1 MSLIEEII
9 FGFFNKQALIYA
21 IPIGYLIFF
30 LYFYG
35 SEKWKEFTD
44 FDKISF
50 SIITSFVISYFI
62 AHPISLF
69 TRIIHNIFIF
79 KDETNI
85 ISPDQNQLLQTY
97 IDYLIIIVG
106 ILFIIKLFSKCSL
119 YENERIYNILVYIIF
134 SCTLFLTASIFFFLM
149 SFYVS
154 GYSDYFK
161 YLFPSIFIT
170 IVFLT
175 LFLLIYMSVHR
186 KFENPLTKINNYMED
201 KLNSENHH
209 YNYLMGVILIVFI
222 IFSISIGFIAFKPI
236 IIENGQQLEEINI
249 DYLPVSEPSRNV
261 NAEKLIEKYYTIET
275 KRIPWV
281 KIDTNL
287 TLKNA
292 RGEVDGH
299 YTKYEIDGSNFTAI
313 DCSKKTN
320 ITVSGF
326 EDYYITNEDFS
337 FEVNRPAFENN
348 TEIIY
353 LTLKNN
359 APVTI
364 KINDI
369 ALSVKDNYNLS
380 EDDFVKTRLF
390 ANNKGSIGWYEQKNN
405 RLYLQNIHLYKN
417 ATGTITLI
425 LNKIES

>member
-1 MSLIEEII
+1 MGIVEEII
-9 FGFFNKQALIYA
+9 FGFFNKDALIYV
-21 IPIGYLIFF
+21 IPIGYLIFY

-50 SIITSFVISYFI
+50 SIITSFVTLYFI
-62 AHPISLF
+62 AYPVSLS

-79 KDETNI
+79 KDEANI
-85 ISPDQNQLLQTY
+85 ISPDQDQILQTY
-97 IDYLIIIVG
+97 VYYLIIIVA
-106 ILFIIKLFSKCSL
+106 ILFIIKLFSNNSL
-119 YENERIYNILVYIIF
+119 YENEKIYNILYYIIF
-134 SCTLFLTASIFFFLM
+134 SSILVFIMIVFFFYV

-161 YLFPSIFIT
+161 YLYTSIFFT

-175 LFLLIYMSVHR
+175 LFLLIYSSIHK
-186 KFENPLTKINNYMED
+186 KFENPLGKINSYVED
-201 KLNSENHH
+201 KLNSKNFK
-209 YNYLMGVILIVFI
+209 YNYLMGSTIMIFVILSIFIGIVI
-222 IFSISIGFIAFKPI
+222 FKPI
-236 IIENGQQLEEINI
+236 IIENGQQLKEINI

-261 NAEKLIEKYYTIET
+261 NAEKLIEKYYIIKT

-364 KINDI
+364 KIRDI
-369 ALSVKDNYNLS
+369 EILVNENYNLS
-380 EDDFVKTRLF
+380 EDDFVKTQIF
-390 ANNKGSIGWYEQKNN
+390 ANNNGGIGGYKQENN
-405 RLYLQNIHLYKN
+405 WLYLTNIHMCKN
-417 ATGTITLI
+417 ATGTISLI